1 MHKLILASIATLG
14 ILLPVS
20 ATEEGAW
27 SYRLGVSYRDIGDVD
42 VEDMQFSN
50 PTLSG
55 LNGGYVNGATHFQ
68 VTDDTFIL
76 DNTLNVQNDI
86 GGVSLDKLSTNTGS
100 QDLGQETGFIFT
112 AEKGLNSVGN
122 SRVALDLSVSY
133 HNAEESSDS
142 AASVVSDRYSPAVA
156 PATGSGPAS
165 APNPTVHPGSTI
177 GVGGAGVGV
186 ASTAG
191 MLNFDMEMDLFT
203 FGAGL
208 KGIYDAD
215 SFRLS
220 VGAGPT
226 ISVSNIETDV
236 VESATWSKGANSG
249 SDLYRDERSDDSL
262 DLIFGG
268 YLSLGAEVRLSE
280 AVGLGAEWRY
290 DHAFGDAGTDH
301 ADVDVSGQSG
311 QFFLILNY

>member
-1 MHKLILASIATLG
+1 MQKLLLASLAVFG
-14 ILLPVS
+14 ILLPAS

-27 SYRLGVSYRDIGDVD
+27 SYRLGVSYRDVGEVD
-42 VEDMQFSN
+42 VEDVHFSN
-50 PTLSG
+50 PSLSG
-55 LNGGYVNGATHFQ
+55 LNGGYATGATHFTA
-68 VTDDTFIL
+68 TDNTFVL
-76 DNTLNVQNDI
+76 DNSLNVQNAV
-86 GGVSLDKLSTNTGS
+86 GGVSLDKLTARSGS

-133 HNAEESSDS
+133 HNADESSNS
-142 AASVVSDRYSPAVA
+142 SASVVSDRYTPAVA
-156 PATGSGPAS
+156 PTTGSGSAA
-165 APNPTVHPGSTI
+165 APNPAVHPGSTI
-177 GVGGAGVGV
+177 GVGGAGAGV
-186 ASTAG
+186 AHSAG
-191 MLNFDMEMDLFT
+191 LLNFDMEMDLVT

-215 SFRLS
+215 HFRLS

-226 ISVSNIETDV
+226 LSIANIETDV
-236 VESATWSKGANSG
+236 VETATWTKGTHNG
-249 SDLYRDERSDDSL
+249 SNIYRDERNDDSL

-268 YLSLGAEVRLSE
+268 YLSLGAEIRVNE
-280 AVGLGAEWRY
+280 AIGLGAEWRY